1 MQKWHVSGLLAQEK
15 ILNTLA
21 VTEVEIKSAMGQ
33 HHTSAG
39 MAKLSVAKYGMI
51 LEL

>member
-1 MQKWHVSGLLAQEK
+1 MSGLTQEK

-21 VTEVEIKSAMGQ
+21 VTEVEIKSAMWQ
-33 HHTSAG
+33 HHMSAG
-39 MAKLSVAKYGMI
+39 MAKLSVSKNGNI

>member
-1 MQKWHVSGLLAQEK
+1 MYGLLAQEK

-21 VTEVEIKSAMGQ
+21 VTEMEIKSTVWQ
-33 HHTSAG
+33 HYTSVR
-39 MAKLSVAKYGMI
+39 MAKLSVAKNLEV